1 MTPGRRLLVAVTLFL
16 VIYTIGTVSFWG
28 ISGHPFGECAFN
40 TLIFLATVDRPFPPE
55 EQFTKHLS
63 YRILCVVLLVAGMG
77 SVLYTV
83 STVTALIVEGFFSDV
98 LRRRRMQ
105 SEIDRL
111 SGHVIVC
118 GAGRTGIH
126 IIDELYKLELP
137 FVVVDH
143 DEVLL
148 KRAGERY
155 KRLLYVVGDATEEE
169 VLLRAGVERAKGVI
183 AALPTD
189 EANLFVTM
197 TARQL
202 NPKVRVVS
210 KAIDL
215 RTERKLRKAGADAV
229 VSPNYIGGLRMVS
242 EMVRPKTV
250 LFLDKMLRDPLQTTR
265 IDEVRIGTGSELI
278 NKTLQ
283 EANLV
288 ERAGILVLA
297 IRYPDREEFV
307 FRPAKTARLVED
319 AVLIVLGTVAGI
331 KRAREIAKQPEP
343 LPE

>member
-1 MTPGRRLLVAVTLFL
+1 MSPGKRVLTAIVLFL
-16 VIYTIGTVSFWG
+16 SIYAVATVGFWVVSGKSFG
-28 ISGHPFGECAFN
+28 KCAFN
-40 TLIFLATVDRPFPPE
+40 TLLFLATVDRPFGE
-55 EQFTKHLS
+55 EEPFAQTTG
-63 YRILCVVLLVAGMG
+63 YRVLCAVVLVAGMG
-77 SVLYTV
+77 SVLYMV

-105 SEIDRL
+105 AEIDRL
-111 SGHVIVC
+111 NGHVIVC

-126 IIDELYKLELP
+126 IIDELHKLELP

-143 DEVLL
+143 DEGLL

-155 KRLLYVVGDATEEE
+155 RGLLYVVGDATEEE
-169 VLLRAGVERAKGVI
+169 SLLRAGVERARGVI

-202 NPKVRVVS
+202 NPRIRVVS
-210 KAIDL
+210 KAVDL
-215 RTERKLRKAGADAV
+215 RTEKKLRKAGADAV

-265 IDEVRIGTGSELI
+265 IDEVQIGPGSELVG
-278 NKTLQ
+278 KTLQ
-283 EANLV
+283 ESGLAA
-288 ERAGILVLA
+288 RAGVLVLA
-297 IRYPDREEFV
+297 IRYPDRDEFV
-307 FRPAKTARLVED
+307 FRPAPTARLVEG
-319 AVLIVLGTVAGI
+319 AVLVVLGSVANI
-331 KRAREIAKQPEP
+331 KQAREIARQPEP

>member
-1 MTPGRRLLVAVTLFL
+1 MGPGKRLLVAVVLFL
-16 VIYTIGTVSFWG
+16 TVYTVGVLSFWAM
-28 ISGHPFGECAFN
+28 SGKPFGQCAFN
-40 TLIFLATVDRPFPPE
+40 TLIFLATVDRPFDPSLP
-55 EQFTKHLS
+55 FTNS
-63 YRILCVVLLVAGMG
+63 IGYRVLCAVLLVAGMG
-77 SVLYTV
+77 SVLYMV
-83 STVTALIVEGFFSDV
+83 STATALIVEGFFSDV

-105 SEIDRL
+105 AEIDKLR
-111 SGHVIVC
+111 GHVIVC

-137 FVVVDH
+137 FVTVDH
-143 DEVLL
+143 DEGLL

-155 KRLLYVVGDATEEE
+155 KGLLYVVGDATEEE
-169 VLLRAGVERAKGVI
+169 VLLKAGVERARGVI

-202 NPKVRVVS
+202 NPKIRVVS

-215 RTERKLRKAGADAV
+215 RTDKKLRKAGADSV
-229 VSPNYIGGLRMVS
+229 VSPNYIGRLRMVS

-265 IDEVRIGTGSELI
+265 IDEVRIGAGSELCG
-278 NKTLQ
+278 KTL
-283 EANLV
+283 EETRLGA
-288 ERAGILVLA
+288 RAGVLVLA
-297 IRYPDREEFV
+297 IRYPDKDEFV
-307 FRPAKTARLVED
+307 FRPAPTARLVED
-319 AVLIVLGTVAGI
+319 AVLVVLGSVSDI